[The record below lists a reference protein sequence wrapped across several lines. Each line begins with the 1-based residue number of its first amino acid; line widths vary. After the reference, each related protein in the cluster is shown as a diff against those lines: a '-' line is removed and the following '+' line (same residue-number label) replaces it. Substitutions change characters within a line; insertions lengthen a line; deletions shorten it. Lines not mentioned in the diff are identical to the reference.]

1 MRTRMRTR
9 TRRIRHFL
17 RADLTLFRDFSRR
30 ITQLM
35 YILFHFL
42 RSFFPNY
49 RSLLSNFLSLSSPL
63 PLHLP
68 SKHESFARNHSPNTV
83 NVVSAVSTNSSALFC
98 KMFVFRWNEIQRRER
113 CASSNLDNSNF
124 LKRKNFF
131 LLSIIRN

>member
-1 MRTRMRTR
+1 MRTRMR

-42 RSFFPNY
+42 RSFVPND

-83 NVVSAVSTNSSALFC
+83 NVVSAVARIAARCFAKC
-98 KMFVFRWNEIQRRER
+98 VFRWNEIQRRER